1 MRKCP
6 LWEEREWRGM
16 RVLCLRKRQS
26 VKSRHQNTQTL
37 HSLEAARRYVF
48 TMKPLLALALLIPA
62 CALVPGTDSSREH
75 YFLTE
80 VKPVLQQHCLACH
93 NGSLPP
99 PALNLTSKD
108 KAFKR
113 SPSGRDYILPGDPC
127 CSLLISAVQRGG
139 THPKMMPRKDVSL
152 TEDQI
157 GMLREWIEDG
167 AYWPEGD
174 NGTLKPVK
182 STENP

>member
-1 MRKCP
+1 MLGPMIFRFLPALFVITGCSLLP
-6 LWEEREWRGM
+6 AGR
-16 RVLCLRKRQS
+16 S
-26 VKSRHQNTQTL
+26 VQ
-37 HSLEAARRYVF
+37 
-48 TMKPLLALALLIPA
+48 
-62 CALVPGTDSSREH
+62 EH

-99 PALNLTSKD
+99 PSLNLTT
-108 KAFKR
+108 KATAFTR
-113 SPSGRDYILPGDPC
+113 SASGRDYILPEDPD

-139 THPKMMPRKDVSL
+139 THPKMMPRTEVSL

-167 AYWPEGD
+167 AYWPEGEK
-174 NGTLKPVK
+174 GVLRAQK
-182 STENP
+182 SGEHP